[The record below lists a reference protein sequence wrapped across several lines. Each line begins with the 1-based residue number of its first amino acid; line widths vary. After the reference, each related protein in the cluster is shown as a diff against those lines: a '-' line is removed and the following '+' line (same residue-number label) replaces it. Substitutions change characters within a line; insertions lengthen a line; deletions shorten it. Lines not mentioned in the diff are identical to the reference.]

1 MGHISPLRII
11 SIHWGFSIGGVGK
24 YASLIEDVTNE
35 DGIDILSVVIL
46 NPSRQVDEQ
55 TLELLKN
62 KLIIY
67 RNGIFD
73 LSWVKSIKDVILK
86 YKPKAIM
93 SHGFN
98 GHFVAYLMKLLV
110 RPECQYV
117 ASYHGSYHA
126 TTKTRKIAGWFYNK
140 FAEHYLKRCA
150 SSIISVAD
158 YCKIYLQGKGVE
170 ADKIRVIHN
179 GIDDIVNDDLSRAKL
194 RNEWGV
200 KDNELLIGVASR
212 IDPVKGIEYLLD
224 AYERIAD
231 KFSHVKLVIIG
242 TGTLENEFKERIGN
256 KGLANRVILTGF
268 RSDIPA
274 CLNAMDIFAL
284 PSLAEYHSIALLE
297 AMRAGKAIISTDV
310 GGNTESVRDEKDG
323 LIVQSADSN
332 QLYDALVRY
341 ITDENLRTLHGESAR
356 NRFVSNF
363 TVDKMINNTK
373 DWFAG
378 LNTG

>member
-1 MGHISPLRII
+1 MKVL

-24 YASLIEDVTNE
+24 YASLIDNIVDTENV
-35 DGIDILSVVIL
+35 DILNIVIL
-46 NPSRQVDEQ
+46 NKSRQIDVK
-55 TLELLKN
+55 TLDLLKN
-62 KLIIY
+62 KSIIY

-73 LSWVKSIKDVILK
+73 LSWVKSIKEAILK
-86 YKPKAIM
+86 YNPKAIM

-98 GHFVAYLMKLLV
+98 GHFVAYIIKILV

-126 TTKTRKIAGWFYNK
+126 TTKARKIAGWFYNK

-158 YCKIYLQGKGVE
+158 YCKVYLQRKGVE
-170 ADKIRVIHN
+170 SEKIRVIHN

-194 RNEWGV
+194 RNEWSV
-200 KDNELLIGVASR
+200 KDNDLLIGVASR

-231 KFSHVKLVIIG
+231 EFSYVKLAIIG
-242 TGTLENEFKERIGN
+242 TGTLENEFKKRISN
-256 KGLANRVILTGF
+256 KGLANRVIFTGF

-341 ITDENLRTLHGESAR
+341 ITDESLRTLHGESAR

-363 TVDKMINNTK
+363 TVDKMASDTR
-373 DWFAG
+373 DWFAE
-378 LNTG
+378 LNNG